1 MPRSFPCVSRAAL
14 VVAAAVAL
22 ALPSAQAAGAAPAA
36 RASAAGLGS
45 AVGRALAGLGHSSVA
60 GYAVVEGLGV
70 VVDRRAGT
78 RQPPAST
85 EKLFTT
91 GAALLTLGPSYV
103 FPTTVGRTGTGTGPS
118 TGTGTAPADD
128 SGTLHGDLVLRG
140 GGDPTLTSAD
150 LDRLAASVAAAGVRR
165 VTGRVWLDD
174 TLFDGQRG
182 ARGWHADYVGSESG
196 PLSALMVDHNLWR
209 RGADVRADPAPSNLA
224 LFRADLLRHKV
235 AVAGPSRVGQPGPV
249 TGVVAT
255 HTSARLDHILT
266 DMDRRSD
273 NTYAEMVLKAVGA
286 AGAGSG
292 STLSG
297 AHVVVTTAAA
307 MGVTLGRVV
316 DGSGL
321 STLDAESAQ
330 AEVAYLQAM
339 DATPV
344 AQAFRRTLPVSCS
357 TGTLAGRLC
366 GVASHRVSAKTGTLD
381 HTANLAGFT
390 STLSGQRVWFA
401 FLVDRTSLGPARD
414 AIDRAVA
421 TLATSAP

>member
-1 MPRSFPCVSRAAL
+1 MPRSFVCVSRAAL

-36 RASAAGLGS
+36 PASAAGLGS
-45 AVGRALAGLGHSSVA
+45 AVGRAFAGLGHSSVA

-103 FPTTVGRTGTGTGPS
+103 FPTTVGRTGTGT
-118 TGTGTAPADD
+118 APGDV

-165 VTGRVWLDD
+165 VSGRVWLDD

-292 STLSG
+292 STLAG

-307 MGVTLGRVV
+307 MGVALGRVV